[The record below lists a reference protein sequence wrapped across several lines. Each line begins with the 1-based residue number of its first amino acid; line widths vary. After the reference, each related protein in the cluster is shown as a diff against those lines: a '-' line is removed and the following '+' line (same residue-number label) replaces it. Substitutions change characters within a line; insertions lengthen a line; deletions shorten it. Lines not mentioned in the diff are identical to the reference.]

1 MLVGVGRG
9 ESFVTEA
16 GLSGGGEAS
25 SPNFASICFAYCL
38 ARPAT
43 SERGA
48 ADLQAAASAADL
60 SNNRRLDDSWSGEE
74 NAMDCCRFCRPR
86 FLKLLL

>member
-1 MLVGVGRG
+1 MKKWSMEK
-9 ESFVTEA
+9 ESKKESKKRAQGTRFAAEA
-16 GLSGGGEAS
+16 GASGGGGGFVSELCK
-25 SPNFASICFAYCL
+25 NLHYHL

-60 SNNRRLDDSWSGEE
+60 L
-74 NAMDCCRFCRPR
+74 
-86 FLKLLL
+86 